1 MSGEGAPQPPSRGR
15 RVLAKLD
22 YALSILITGKPPIPA
37 DEQRRNRE
45 AFMRMTREFTE
56 IAVLVTL
63 LWVVAM
69 TAAYLD
75 LPVAL
80 PPLVGWGALFVGM
93 FWFLKIAQIVM
104 NRRRLRP
111 WRGGGGR

>member
-1 MSGEGAPQPPSRGR
+1 MSGEGGAQRPARDQ
-15 RVLAKLD
+15 RVLARLD
-22 YALSILITGKPPIPA
+22 YALSILITGKPPIPP
-37 DEQRRNRE
+37 DERQRNRE

-56 IAVLVTL
+56 ITVLVTL
-63 LWVVAM
+63 LWLVAM

-75 LPVAL
+75 LPAAL
-80 PPLVGWGALFVGM
+80 PPLIGWGALFVGL

-111 WRGGGGR
+111 WRGARR